1 MGINRT
7 YQYEHIGNYVYF
19 EKLLVEC
26 DMRHLDENKSE
37 YVFENVCYKENTGIP
52 IIEESAK
59 LKIAKELVKN
69 NKKVIIRDTMEII
82 TEVKKE
88 FGVIF
93 NYEIM

>member
-1 MGINRT
+1 MYVLFKLFTKEDEFPKIEE
-7 YQYEHIGNYVYF
+7 QLDSIIGKF
-19 EKLLVEC
+19 
-26 DMRHLDENKSE
+26 ENKSE
-37 YVFENVCYKENTGIP
+37 YLFENVCYKENTGIP